1 MFNFTLIE
9 KYKNIWQTDK
19 PRVNSFTGYHSWNI
33 KTWLFTSY
41 AKLRERDTQISSHL
55 SSSAY
60 VVMYTEYIHYPHW
73 FYTNQIQIKISQLT
87 DFLCWF
93 YFFKYCISSLIR
105 YVLPLHL
112 LFTCIYERGGWG
124 RLCLLY
130 KPIERG
136 MPNLH
141 LIFIDFRE
149 RMRHLH
155 FADSFKHDENHYS
168 LKIYRIYLS

>member
-9 KYKNIWQTDK
+9 KYNNIWQTDK

-60 VVMYTEYIHYPHW
+60 VVMYTEYIHYPHR
-73 FYTNQIQIKISQLT
+73 FYTNQIKIKISQLT

-112 LFTCIYERGGWG
+112 LFTCIYEWGGMGQTVLAVQAYWK
-124 RLCLLY
+124 RNA
-130 KPIERG
+130 KPTSNFYWFSRKNETSPFCRFFQTWWKS
-136 MPNLH
+136 L
-141 LIFIDFRE
+141 
-149 RMRHLH
+149 
-155 FADSFKHDENHYS
+155 FAKN
-168 LKIYRIYLS
+168 I

>member
-1 MFNFTLIE
+1 MYYPYIYYL
-9 KYKNIWQTDK
+9 
-19 PRVNSFTGYHSWNI
+19 
-33 KTWLFTSY
+33 
-41 AKLRERDTQISSHL
+41 HL
-55 SSSAY
+55 S
-60 VVMYTEYIHYPHW
+60 MNE
-73 FYTNQIQIKISQLT
+73 
-87 DFLCWF
+87 
-93 YFFKYCISSLIR
+93 
-105 YVLPLHL
+105 
-112 LFTCIYERGGWG
+112 GGWG